1 MTSEQTYE
9 QPLVSVDVVPLW
21 IAGDGALHVTLGRRL
36 NEPFRGELALPGVL
50 MGRERS
56 IDAAGRALRTK
67 VGIDPSAVT
76 LRDAGVFD
84 AFERDPRGPTM
95 AIAKLGVGPQRDLA
109 GGEHAEAH
117 PLHELPALP
126 FDHAAII
133 RAAVGTLGSLLW
145 TDREVARALLGP
157 EFTTRT
163 ATAVQSRLEQ
173 AAGQPVRADAS
184 NMKRRLLALGWCT
197 PTDRTALPEGGTGR
211 PSTVWEWA

>member
-1 MTSEQTYE
+1 MTSEQIYE

-21 IAGDGALHVTLGRRL
+21 IEGDGDLNVTLGRRL
-36 NEPFRGELALPGVL
+36 NEPFQGDLALPGVL

-67 VGIDPSAVT
+67 VGIDPAAAT

-84 AFERDPRGPTM
+84 ALERDPRGPTM
-95 AIAKLGVGPQRDLA
+95 AISKLAVGSQRDLA
-109 GGEHAEAH
+109 AGDLAEAH
-117 PLHELPALP
+117 PIHDLPELP

-133 RAAVGTLGSLLW
+133 RAAVSVLGQLLW
-145 TDREVARALLGP
+145 TDPDVARALLGP

-173 AAGQPVRADAS
+173 AAGQPPRADAS

-197 PTDRTALPEGGTGR
+197 PTERTALPEGATGR
-211 PSTVWEWA
+211 PSTVWTWV